1 MTVKST
7 GTWVLPQ
14 PLDVQEDNEWIALPR
29 IGRTVPFG
37 YELDKNNDRVL
48 RPIKLELDLLEKAK
62 KHLKVYS
69 YREVA
74 NWLSTQSARYISH
87 VGLMKRVKDERRR
100 KNKAKSLVESYMSAN
115 PLCKDTDLFDY
126 YQEINIILEINFDT
140 PLSFQLARQGF
151 LEVIRMYNSSTI

>member
-37 YELDKNNDRVL
+37 YEVDKNNDRVL

-100 KNKAKSLVESYMSAN
+100 KNKAKSLRNWAAYVEKA
-115 PLCKDTDLFDY
+115 LA
-126 YQEINIILEINFDT
+126 EAEALEKERLDHK
-140 PLSFQLARQGF
+140 AG
-151 LEVIRMYNSSTI
+151 